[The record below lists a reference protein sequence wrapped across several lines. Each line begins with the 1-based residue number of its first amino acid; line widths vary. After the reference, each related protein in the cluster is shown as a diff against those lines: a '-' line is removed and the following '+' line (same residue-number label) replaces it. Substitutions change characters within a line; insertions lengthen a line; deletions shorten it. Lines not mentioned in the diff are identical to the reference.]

1 MPEMRRRTALAVLAG
16 FAARPALA
24 QQPPFP
30 SRPIRIIAP
39 FTPGGGT
46 DTTAR
51 VLAPAMGEFLGQTVL
66 VENRPGA
73 AGSLGAGAVA
83 DSPADGHTLLVDALN
98 HVVNPFLLR
107 GLRFDY
113 ATAFAPVS
121 LLTVLP
127 QIFVVPPAL
136 PVSTLAEFVDWA
148 RARPGRLAF
157 GSSGNAG
164 GAHLGG
170 TLFLRETGL
179 DISHVPYR
187 GGSAVL
193 PDLISGTVVF
203 AFATVNSATQLI
215 LDGRLK
221 ALAVASPQRVAS
233 LPAVPTMAEAGYPA
247 VVLDEWNVL
256 CAPAGTPAAVQAR
269 IHAAV
274 RHALAQPMVR
284 DRFAAIGATR
294 VGSPPEEAAGYL
306 AAQRERLG
314 RLVADAGISIE

>member
-1 MPEMRRRTALAVLAG
+1 M
-16 FAARPALA
+16 
-24 QQPPFP
+24 
-30 SRPIRIIAP
+30 RIIAP

-51 VLAPAMGEFLGQTVL
+51 VLAPAMGAFLGQTVL

-83 DSPADGHTLLVDALN
+83 DSPADGHTLLIDALN
-98 HVVNPFLLR
+98 HAVNPQLLH

-136 PVSTLAEFVDWA
+136 PVATLAEFVDWA

-164 GAHLGG
+164 GSHLGA

-179 DISHVPYR
+179 DIGHVPYR

-215 LDGRLK
+215 RDG
-221 ALAVASPQRVAS
+221 
-233 LPAVPTMAEAGYPA
+233 G
-247 VVLDEWNVL
+247 
-256 CAPAGTPAAVQAR
+256 
-269 IHAAV
+269 
-274 RHALAQPMVR
+274 
-284 DRFAAIGATR
+284 
-294 VGSPPEEAAGYL
+294 
-306 AAQRERLG
+306 
-314 RLVADAGISIE
+314 

>member
-1 MPEMRRRTALAVLAG
+1 MPDTTRRTALAALAG

-24 QQPPFP
+24 QPPPFP
-30 SRPIRIIAP
+30 GRPIRIIAP

-83 DSPADGHTLLVDALN
+83 DSPADGYTLLVDALN

-127 QIFVVPPAL
+127 QIFVVPPDL

-148 RARPGRLAF
+148 RARPGRRAR
-157 GSSGNAG
+157 ST
-164 GAHLGG
+164 H
-170 TLFLRETGL
+170 
-179 DISHVPYR
+179 
-187 GGSAVL
+187 
-193 PDLISGTVVF
+193 
-203 AFATVNSATQLI
+203 
-215 LDGRLK
+215 
-221 ALAVASPQRVAS
+221 
-233 LPAVPTMAEAGYPA
+233 PAPP
-247 VVLDEWNVL
+247 
-256 CAPAGTPAAVQAR
+256 R
-269 IHAAV
+269 
-274 RHALAQPMVR
+274 
-284 DRFAAIGATR
+284 
-294 VGSPPEEAAGYL
+294 GSPPPPWSAPPAARRP
-306 AAQRERLG
+306 AAPRPRPAPSACRRG
-314 RLVADAGISIE
+314 